1 MTQAAASRPAVCLAF
16 DFGEVRIGVAVGNSL
31 TGTAEPTGIID
42 AQDNATRFARIA
54 QLLGQWEPDAL
65 VVGVPRHPDGAPHD
79 MTLRCEKFARQ
90 LEGRFG
96 RPVFCVD
103 ERYTS
108 VEAST
113 RVNRK
118 RVDDVAACIILEQFF
133 SQQSSQP

>member
-1 MTQAAASRPAVCLAF
+1 MTQAAASRPAVYLAF

-31 TGTAEPTGIID
+31 TGTAEPADLIE
-42 AQDNATRFARIA
+42 AQDNATRFARITD
-54 QLLGQWEPDAL
+54 LLGRWEPDAL
-65 VVGVPRHPDGAPHD
+65 VVGVPRHPDGAPHE

-96 RPVFCVD
+96 LPVFCVD

-133 SQQSSQP
+133 SQQSLPP